1 MTSVLARGD
10 FRARSGEELRA
21 RLMALVLTAVLAW
34 YTLVVPPYAPAQG
47 RAWRPP
53 EDEGADGEVRP
64 ARRACG
70 GGRVGR
76 DDERVPDEH
85 GRQHQSHQPRA
96 KLFARARAEVLSR

>member
-53 EDEGADGEVRP
+53 EDEGADGEVR
-64 ARRACG
+64 
-70 GGRVGR
+70 
-76 DDERVPDEH
+76 
-85 GRQHQSHQPRA
+85 S
-96 KLFARARAEVLSR
+96 ARAGEKGQELRFEISTRKPPAEAPDVPVEELDWPEYIGLD